1 MFAIIAAVLFG
12 LALLLDLIDESLGEV
27 LTPGTLVT
35 AGFLCLAL
43 HFVSPGGLARRSFRR
58 RG

>member
-1 MFAIIAAVLFG
+1 MFAIIAAILFG
-12 LALLLDLIDESLGEV
+12 LALLLDLINEDLGDV
-27 LTPGTLVT
+27 VTPGTLVT

-43 HFVSPGGLARRSFRR
+43 HFVSPGALARRSFRR